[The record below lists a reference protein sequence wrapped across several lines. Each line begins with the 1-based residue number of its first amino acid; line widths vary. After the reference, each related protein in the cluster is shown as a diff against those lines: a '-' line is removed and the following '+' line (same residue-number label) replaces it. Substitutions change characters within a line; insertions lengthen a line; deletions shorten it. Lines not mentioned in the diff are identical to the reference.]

1 MPRRHWDRWLCP
13 YLVPSSALSAS
24 SAAWIDSPPSVAAA
38 CQVVTRFLFCGI
50 CWLNILYQPQQAS
63 AQRGDFVAD
72 DPRRETAY
80 WFRWQETHL
89 SNGCLMKKDT
99 EKDDVK
105 KDDKEQSRRFV
116 ETAKRLESDE
126 SGKSFEKAI
135 KSFVKDKNQ
144 KQPTAR

>member
-1 MPRRHWDRWLCP
+1 
-13 YLVPSSALSAS
+13 
-24 SAAWIDSPPSVAAA
+24 
-38 CQVVTRFLFCGI
+38 
-50 CWLNILYQPQQAS
+50 
-63 AQRGDFVAD
+63 
-72 DPRRETAY
+72 
-80 WFRWQETHL
+80 
-89 SNGCLMKKDT
+89 MKKDT